1 MKYIIQFKDGFP
13 PQEEFNEIVKQFDEF
28 INTDDKRFLFADD
41 SINIIEVNP
50 IEDSVELKKEENAK
64 D

>member
-1 MKYIIQFKDGFP
+1 MKYIIQFKGGFP
-13 PQEEFNEIVKQFDEF
+13 PQEEFDVIIKQLNEFTDEGG
-28 INTDDKRFLFADD
+28 KRFLFVDD
-41 SINIIEVNP
+41 SVNIIGVNP

>member
-13 PQEEFNEIVKQFDEF
+13 PQEEFDKIVKQFDEF
-28 INTDDKRFLFADD
+28 INTDNKRFLFADD